1 MIIQNQLFLTICHH
15 ITDTCICILPPL
27 NFVTCVRC
35 IWSLKS
41 GQQVPVPGPP
51 SSHSS
56 ENSTMAEWS
65 CLFPFSSLSPS
76 PYLLMMLSLITYSP
90 SSSLFSYS
98 TSLLSALFCRQ
109 YLSETKI
116 LKVQIIWN
124 WIRSCSLKEIL
135 HTYLLHFYW
144 GILMMFGLSARHSPR
159 GRPSNRLTFYDPN
172 SASKGWR
179 QRSTV
184 HWLIDWLK
192 SVAYS
197 KLFFEL
203 SRMPTQWSI
212 YIYHHMHIC
221 TNKCFSTQII

>member
-1 MIIQNQLFLTICHH
+1 MYVELDHILPLLVPVQLHH
-15 ITDTCICILPPL
+15 LPPL
-27 NFVTCVRC
+27 CPFLPTITIC
-35 IWSLKS
+35 IWNKNFKKKSPNNLKLD
-41 GQQVPVPGPP
+41 QVMSIKRDSPHVLA
-51 SSHSS
+51 SFLLK
-56 ENSTMAEWS
+56 NSDD
-65 CLFPFSSLSPS
+65 
-76 PYLLMMLSLITYSP
+76 
-90 SSSLFSYS
+90 
-98 TSLLSALFCRQ
+98 
-109 YLSETKI
+109 
-116 LKVQIIWN
+116 V
-124 WIRSCSLKEIL
+124 
-135 HTYLLHFYW
+135 
-144 GILMMFGLSARHSPR
+144 GLSARHSPR

-184 HWLIDWLK
+184 HWLIDWSK